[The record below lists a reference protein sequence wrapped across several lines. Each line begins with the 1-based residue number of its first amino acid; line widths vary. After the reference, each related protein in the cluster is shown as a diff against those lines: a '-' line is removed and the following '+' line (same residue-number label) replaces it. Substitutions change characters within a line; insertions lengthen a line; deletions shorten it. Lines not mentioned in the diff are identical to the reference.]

1 MALRVD
7 YVTRETANNLRRN
20 LLMTSAA
27 VLTVAVSLALVGGAL
42 LLRQGVQNATVQWR
56 GGVELNIFLKPE
68 ATQAQTDAIQRQ
80 LEALPQVKR
89 VRYCS
94 KECAFAEFKSL
105 FANEPEFQDAV
116 TADDL
121 PPSFRVVPT
130 SPELT
135 ETVGSKFV
143 DRPGVYKVKYAE
155 KEIKT
160 LLNVTKWAQRFI
172 LAIALILLL
181 SAAVL
186 ILNTIRMAIYSRRRE
201 VAVMKLVG
209 ATNWFIRV
217 PFMFEGLVQGL
228 FGAAVAFGAVVLG
241 RNLLLDAI
249 RNNELFKQFYVSSS
263 EVLGTGIMMILVGVI
278 VGAVGSA
285 IAVNR
290 FLDV

>member
-7 YVTRETANNLRRN
+7 YVTRETAHNLRRN

-80 LEALPQVKR
+80 LDALPQVER
-89 VRYCS
+89 IRYCS
-94 KECAFAEFKSL
+94 KACAFAEFKSL

-121 PPSFRVVPT
+121 PPSVRVVPT
-130 SPELT
+130 TPELT
-135 ETVGSKFV
+135 EQVGRQFV

-181 SAAVL
+181 SASVL

-209 ATNWFIRV
+209 ATNWFIRI

-228 FGAAVAFGAVVLG
+228 FGAAVAFGFVVLG

-263 EVLGTGIMMILVGVI
+263 EVLGTGVLMILVGVI

-285 IAVNR
+285 VAVNR

>member
-80 LEALPQVKR
+80 LDALPQVER
-89 VRYCS
+89 IRYGS
-94 KECAFAEFKSL
+94 KACAFAEFKSL

-135 ETVGSKFV
+135 EQVGRQFV

-181 SAAVL
+181 SASVL

-209 ATNWFIRV
+209 ATNWFIRI

-228 FGAAVAFGAVVLG
+228 FGAAVAFGFVVLG

-263 EVLGTGIMMILVGVI
+263 EVLGTGVLMILVGVI

-285 IAVNR
+285 VAVNR